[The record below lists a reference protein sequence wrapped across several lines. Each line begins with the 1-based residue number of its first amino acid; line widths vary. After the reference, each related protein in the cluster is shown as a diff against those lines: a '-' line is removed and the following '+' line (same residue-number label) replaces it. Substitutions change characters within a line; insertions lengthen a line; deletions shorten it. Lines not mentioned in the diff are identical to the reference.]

1 MRCLFYSVSEYS
13 LAYVFYCEI
22 NHLLLTFKRDYVYV
36 SEVILGEYLFQNV
49 YEKQITSIRK
59 GDITMNELIFVL
71 LICPLLIFIVSVIGT
86 RRTRTYYVMPIV
98 TFASFLIV
106 GAIAFPPKFFFWVGM
121 YSIFSFITSYM
132 TLLFVRGYE
141 VAENNK

>member
-1 MRCLFYSVSEYS
+1 MF
-13 LAYVFYCEI
+13 FYCKIHHE
-22 NHLLLTFKRDYVYV
+22 LLALKRSYVYV
-36 SEVILGEYLFQNV
+36 SEIILREYLFQNV

-86 RRTRTYYVMPIV
+86 RKTKTYYVIPIV
-98 TFASFLIV
+98 TFASFLIIGV
-106 GAIAFPPKFFFWVGM
+106 IAFTPKFFFWVGM
-121 YSIFSFITSYM
+121 YSIFSFIVSYM

-141 VAENNK
+141 IAESTK

>member
-1 MRCLFYSVSEYS
+1 MFSCL
-13 LAYVFYCEI
+13 LFYCEI
-22 NHLLLTFKRDYVYV
+22 HHLLRTFKRDYVYV
-36 SEVILGEYLFQNV
+36 SEVILGEYLYQNV

-86 RRTRTYYVMPIV
+86 RKTKTYYVMPIV
-98 TFASFLIV
+98 TFASFLIIGV
-106 GAIAFPPKFFFWVGM
+106 IAFTTKFFFWVGM
-121 YSIFSFITSYM
+121 YSIFSFIVSYM

-141 VAENNK
+141 VAENAK

>member
-1 MRCLFYSVSEYS
+1 MFSCL
-13 LAYVFYCEI
+13 LFYCEI
-22 NHLLLTFKRDYVYV
+22 NHLLRTFKRDYVYV

-86 RRTRTYYVMPIV
+86 RKTQTYYVMPIV
-98 TFASFLIV
+98 TFASFLILV
-106 GAIAFPPKFFFWVGM
+106 IAFTPKFFFWIGM
-121 YSIFSFITSYM
+121 YSIFSFIVSYM
-132 TLLFVRGYE
+132 TLLFVKGYE
-141 VAENNK
+141 FVESTK

>member
-1 MRCLFYSVSEYS
+1 MQCLFYSVSEYS

-106 GAIAFPPKFFFWVGM
+106 GAIAFPPKFFFWVGI
-121 YSIFSFITSYM
+121 YSIFSFIISYM